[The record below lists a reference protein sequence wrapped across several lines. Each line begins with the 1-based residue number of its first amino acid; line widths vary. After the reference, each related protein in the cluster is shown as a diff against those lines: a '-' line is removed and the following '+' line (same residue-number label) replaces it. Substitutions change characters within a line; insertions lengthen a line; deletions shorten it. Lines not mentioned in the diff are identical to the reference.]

1 MQMPG
6 QVRKKQ
12 LGQRFFGDLKM
23 GKNLGK
29 NLGKWGKTWEKPGK
43 NGANLD
49 FLMLLL
55 DLLIGL

>member
-1 MQMPG
+1 
-6 QVRKKQ
+6 
-12 LGQRFFGDLKM
+12 LGQRFFGDPKM
-23 GKNLGK
+23 VEKPGE
-29 NLGKWGKTWEKPGK
+29 KWGKTWEKWGKTWKKHETTWEKPGK